1 MKFYFYLMALIVLLF
16 GCQRGCR
23 THESATENKRDIP
36 RIYHAPRMLEPGMPL
51 YKAYREAGKSI
62 QGCEK
67 FISQY
72 PDERDLC
79 AGAQLRIAELYARQ
93 EQRVR
98 AIEAYQK
105 AIDEYGE
112 EIVPDVNATFTVK
125 AWALLHM
132 GLLYKDMG
140 KRDKAMEIFDS
151 LTNEAWDFNT
161 RTSARIRYLA
171 TKQSHLKIKITAS
184 VPNNT
189 YAEGEEIP
197 VSAVIENNTEETVV
211 FKCYVKMRMRTYGVS
226 APREGSQELTLLP
239 GAKCEK
245 AFTLTHTKG
254 LRPGEYKVTGELV
267 GVPFITNSVVVQI
280 INRE

>member
-1 MKFYFYLMALIVLLF
+1 MALMVLLV
-16 GCQRGCR
+16 GCQRDCQP
-23 THESATENKRDIP
+23 HESATENKRDIP
-36 RIYHAPRMLEPGMPL
+36 RIYHAPRMLEPGTPL
-51 YKAYREAGKSI
+51 CKAYREAEKSI

-79 AGAQLRIAELYARQ
+79 AGAQLSIAVLYARQ
-93 EQRVR
+93 GQRVR

-140 KRDKAMEIFDS
+140 KRDKAMEIFDR
-151 LTNEAWDFNT
+151 TNEAWDFNT
-161 RTSARIRYLA
+161 RTNARIHYLE
-171 TKQSHLKIKITAS
+171 TKQSHLKIKITVS

-211 FKCYVKMRMRTYGVS
+211 FKCYVKMRMRSYGVS
-226 APREGSQELTLLP
+226 APRRDSEELTLLP

-245 AFTLTHTKG
+245 VFTLTHTKG
-254 LRPGEYKVTGELV
+254 LRSGEYKVAGLTV